1 MRISCVIS
9 YLCSSDLISSQNYD
23 YLKDLYIKGKVVM
36 LINEGET
43 IDKTGKSIITKT
55 ESLSDWST
63 KQNKR
68 IQYILGKEPALI
80 LAVSPKVSDRL
91 SNYKDYF
98 SNSRMMLKETYKETD
113 QDHVIAHIT
122 QKTADLFFQGSKR
135 ITKSL
140 KLGSTRKKN
149 LIQ

>member
-113 QDHVIAHIT
+113 RSEEHTSELQSLMRISYAVLCLK
-122 QKTADLFFQGSKR
+122 KTKID
-135 ITKSL
+135 
-140 KLGSTRKKN
+140 
-149 LIQ
+149 